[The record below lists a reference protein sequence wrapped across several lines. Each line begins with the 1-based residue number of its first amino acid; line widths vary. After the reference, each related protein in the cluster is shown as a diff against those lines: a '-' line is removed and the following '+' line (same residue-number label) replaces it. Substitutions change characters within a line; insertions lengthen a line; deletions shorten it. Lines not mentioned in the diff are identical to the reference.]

1 MTDKFGQRPIT
12 RLQTKIIIERE
23 YNSFKPKIRSSDI
36 QGNAKFEIGE
46 SSNSTASASGVNLD
60 SLSLSN
66 ISGEQTTDP
75 KTILVNSP
83 PIIITPTNEKPRVKM
98 ADVTISNAFESKKT
112 PAIPNFISPE
122 IFDPKRDDPERFL
135 KNYERAAV
143 ANAWDNNLKII
154 YFGSFLSGIAN
165 RWYEHLVDTEGD
177 KKWED
182 VKKEFLKEFQMSDY
196 SGDKEM
202 QFENRKQ
209 GKDESVK
216 EFFFDLLFL
225 AHEVDPDMTDQRFIK
240 YFEKGMLNKYFSNYK
255 ILKPDGV
262 SIPGLKPIIEKLDAI
277 ERRADNISEN
287 PPETSSSQQ
296 QSWTNR
302 QPRPNYGNTPKVYCF
317 GKTIGI

>member
-66 ISGEQTTDP
+66 ISREQTTDP
-75 KTILVNSP
+75 KTILENSP

-98 ADVTISNAFESKKT
+98 TDVTMSNALESKKT

-135 KNYERAAV
+135 KNYERAVV

-165 RWYEHLVDTEGD
+165 RWYEHLVDIQRD

-216 EFFFDLLFL
+216 EFFFNLLFL

-255 ILKPDGV
+255 ILKPCNEANFRG
-262 SIPGLKPIIEKLDAI
+262 
-277 ERRADNISEN
+277 
-287 PPETSSSQQ
+287 PETV
-296 QSWTNR
+296 
-302 QPRPNYGNTPKVYCF
+302 PRTARAG
-317 GKTIGI
+317 GKLAIAAPPRRKKKDSCLKLQGVRKCWGDFLSGEEFWRSVIK